1 VVRAFLLLLALPA
14 VVACGVPAGEAR
26 AEEVPPPV
34 REQLGPV
41 PDAVDKTIAHGLSVA
56 FRAAAE
62 RALPA
67 VVYIEVE
74 KEETAQEQGRSPF
87 PFFFGDPFGDPGM
100 APPPQQGSG
109 SGFILDRKGHVIT
122 NTHVVA
128 GASYVL
134 VRLVDGHEYRA
145 QIVGADES
153 SDVAVIRIEPASGV
167 ALPVAELGS
176 SASLRVGDWVLALG
190 SPLGLD
196 FSVTAGIVSAKGR
209 KLTGRAAAL
218 ESFIQTDAA
227 INPGNSGGPLV
238 DLDGRVIG
246 VNTAIAGGPRFV
258 GYGFAI
264 PIDLA
269 QRIVRDLLE
278 FGSVRRPQLGVSVS
292 DVSAVD
298 AEAYGLDEVA
308 GAEINAVQPDTPAA
322 RAGVRPGDVVVA
334 LDGEKIVTAGDLTTR
349 LVQHKPGDEVELTIV
364 RDRKKRQIRAVL
376 GEFERQEAG
385 GRATSAAARDTDRT
399 LGFSVAQLDR
409 ELAQRLGIER
419 TTGVVVARVRQ
430 FGAAAAAGIRPG
442 MILLA
447 INGQE
452 VQSVGDVERIAQKV
466 EPGQVVSLR
475 AEVPEVGETIIN
487 YRTRP

>member
-1 VVRAFLLLLALPA
+1 
-14 VVACGVPAGEAR
+14 
-26 AEEVPPPV
+26 
-34 REQLGPV
+34 
-41 PDAVDKTIAHGLSVA
+41 
-56 FRAAAE
+56 
-62 RALPA
+62 
-67 VVYIEVE
+67 
-74 KEETAQEQGRSPF
+74 
-87 PFFFGDPFGDPGM
+87 
-100 APPPQQGSG
+100 
-109 SGFILDRKGHVIT
+109 
-122 NTHVVA
+122 
-128 GASYVL
+128 
-134 VRLVDGHEYRA
+134 
-145 QIVGADES
+145 
-153 SDVAVIRIEPASGV
+153 
-167 ALPVAELGS
+167 
-176 SASLRVGDWVLALG
+176 
-190 SPLGLD
+190 
-196 FSVTAGIVSAKGR
+196 
-209 KLTGRAAAL
+209 
-218 ESFIQTDAA
+218 
-227 INPGNSGGPLV
+227 
-238 DLDGRVIG
+238 
-246 VNTAIAGGPRFV
+246 
-258 GYGFAI
+258 
-264 PIDLA
+264 
-269 QRIVRDLLE
+269 
-278 FGSVRRPQLGVSVS
+278 
-292 DVSAVD
+292 
-298 AEAYGLDEVA
+298 
-308 GAEINAVQPDTPAA
+308 
-322 RAGVRPGDVVVA
+322 VA